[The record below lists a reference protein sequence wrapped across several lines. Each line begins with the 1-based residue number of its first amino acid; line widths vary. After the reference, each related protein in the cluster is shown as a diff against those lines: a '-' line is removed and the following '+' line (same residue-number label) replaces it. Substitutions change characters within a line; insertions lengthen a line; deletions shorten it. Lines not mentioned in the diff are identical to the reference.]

1 MKEIIDARGLAC
13 PQPVVL
19 TRNKMKDASE
29 IEVIVDNDTAF
40 ENIGRLAASAGYS
53 LTYEKKE
60 DNYHICL
67 TRGESTES
75 LPKPEEFIPSCSTG
89 GTVVVIPSDT
99 MGNGDDELGRILM
112 KAFLNTLTKI
122 ETLPSKVV
130 FYNTGVRVAA
140 EGSGSDDDI
149 AFLESK
155 GVELLICG
163 TCVNY
168 FELKERIKS
177 GTISNMFDILTSL
190 NNAAKVIRP

>member
-53 LTYEKKE
+53 LSYEQK
-60 DNYHICL
+60 DGNYHIYL
-67 TRGESTES
+67 TRGESAES
-75 LPKPEEFIPSCSTG
+75 FSGAEDFTPSCSTG
-89 GTVVVIPSDT
+89 NTVVVISSDT
-99 MGNGDDELGRILM
+99 MGSGDDELGRILM
-112 KAFLNTLTKI
+112 KAFLNTLTKTDTI
-122 ETLPSKVV
+122 PSKIV
-130 FYNTGVRVAA
+130 FYNTGVRIAA
-140 EGSGSDDDI
+140 EGSGSDDDL
-149 AFLESK
+149 AFLAGK

-168 FELKERIKS
+168 FELKEKIKT

-190 NNAAKVIRP
+190 NNAGKVIRP